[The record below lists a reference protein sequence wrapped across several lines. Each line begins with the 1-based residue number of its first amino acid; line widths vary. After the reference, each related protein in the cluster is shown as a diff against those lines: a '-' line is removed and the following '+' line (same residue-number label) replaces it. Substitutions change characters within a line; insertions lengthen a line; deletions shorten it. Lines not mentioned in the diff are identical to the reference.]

1 MTTLA
6 HRTGARPTDRPWRGM
21 ALLLLPTAVVAV
33 DINVLFLALPA
44 LTADLGVSAVGQLWV
59 IDVYG
64 LVVGVLA
71 IVAGAVGDRVGR
83 RRLLLLGSAGFLVG
97 SVVAA
102 FAPSATVLI
111 LARVVQGVA
120 GATLMP
126 STLAL
131 ITELFHEER
140 ARQKAVAAWAT
151 CMFASASFGP
161 VVGGVLLHF
170 FWWGSV
176 FLLAVPVMVLVLAL
190 GPRLL
195 PEHVDPTRAP
205 RIDGIG
211 AGQLVA
217 ALACLFTAIKALIPG
232 SAIPS
237 GLAVTAVVAAAV
249 LGMWFVRRQLGVPA
263 PLLDLRLL
271 RVPAVSVTVASLVL
285 AAVALA
291 GTGLWAT
298 QYLQTALGLSPLVAA
313 VAFAPMALGAAAGT
327 SLAPA
332 LSHRIPARTLV
343 PAGLA
348 LSALGELLLVLVAP
362 GHSLVPLVAGYTI
375 AGFGCGPLLAFGT
388 HRVVSAAPARAAGR
402 AAALAET
409 GNHLG
414 SAAGLAA
421 LGTVGHLV
429 SPTVHAGPDTLSGA
443 LHAVGSVAATVLLAC
458 AAINLRRP
466 TD

>member
-1 MTTLA
+1 MTSLTY
-6 HRTGARPTDRPWRGM
+6 RTGTRPTDRPWRGM

-44 LTADLGVSAVGQLWV
+44 LTADLGVSAVGQLWI

-71 IVAGAVGDRVGR
+71 IVAGAVGDRIGR
-83 RRLLLLGSAGFLVG
+83 RRLLLLGTAGFLVG
-97 SVVAA
+97 SVLAA

-111 LARVVQGVA
+111 LARVVQGLA

-131 ITELFHEER
+131 ITELFTEER

-151 CMFASASFGP
+151 CTFASASFGP
-161 VVGGVLLHF
+161 VVGGVILHF

-176 FLLAVPVMVLVLAL
+176 FLVAAL
-190 GPRLL
+190 GPRML
-195 PEHVDPTRAP
+195 PEHVDPTHAP

-232 SAIPS
+232 SAIPP
-237 GLAVTAVVAAAV
+237 GLAVTAIAVAAV
-249 LGMWFVRRQLGVPA
+249 LGLWFVRRQLRIPA

-271 RVPAVSVTVASLVL
+271 RLPAVVVTVASLVL

-298 QYLQTALGLSPLVAA
+298 QYLQLALGLSPLVAA
-313 VAFAPMALGAAAGT
+313 FAFAPMALGIAAGT
-327 SLAPA
+327 SLAPTLA
-332 LSHRIPARTLV
+332 NRVPARLLV

-348 LSALGELLLVLVAP
+348 LSAAGSLLLVLVGP
-362 GHSLVPLVAGYTI
+362 GHSLAPLVAAYTI
-375 AGFGCGPLLAFGT
+375 TGFGCGPLFAFGT
-388 HRVVSAAPARAAGR
+388 HRVVSSAPARAAGR

-414 SAAGLAA
+414 SAVGLAA

-429 SPTVHAGPDTLSGA
+429 SPSVQPGVDTLSGA
-443 LHAVGSVAATVLLAC
+443 LHAVGAVAAIVLLAC
-458 AAINLRRP
+458 AVINLRAPERP
-466 TD
+466 